1 MEHAHSC
8 ACTQVH
14 ATRRPMDRHRRQ
26 HRKRGSVGVGR
37 VGTPVA
43 AAAPPRRTPGAWVSP
58 VPVAPLPRDPLN
70 PRGAA
75 RTPQTMSMS
84 PTALTGAHQSHLQGN
99 PGPAGCEP
107 AMNDTATDPIRVIH
121 GIDFSS
127 RAVPIDDDSATV
139 WMRHVGSDS
148 VFASSD
154 MACRWTVG
162 ACRDTALASGR
173 SPGSIAVNSARNE
186 FRVDPPGV
194 FASIP
199 EGGFR
204 VDSGGFW
211 DRFLGGFASFFRV
224 FASIPG
230 VPGGVFHRFRDFAS
244 NGLVGNY
251 VAWAGSP
258 EIRFRVD
265 SRRGWSGGVR
275 RGFWW
280 CHGGLCGRLVP
291 GSRRGSSRGGGA
303 VRGPPL
309 GGGVVG
315 GAGPIGGRVR
325 WRLRF
330 G

>member
-1 MEHAHSC
+1 M
-8 ACTQVH
+8 
-14 ATRRPMDRHRRQ
+14 
-26 HRKRGSVGVGR
+26 GGVGA
-37 VGTPVA
+37 PVA

-84 PTALTGAHQSHLQGN
+84 PTALTGAHQSLQGN

-139 WMRHVGSDS
+139 WMRHVAGLGS

-162 ACRDTALASGR
+162 ACRDTALASGG

-199 EGGFR
+199 RGFSRRFRRVLGPISGGFRVVFSGFR
-204 VDSGGFW
+204 VDSREFFIDFGISRRTVWSEIMSRGR
-211 DRFLGGFASFFRV
+211 DRQK
-224 FASIPG
+224 I
-230 VPGGVFHRFRDFAS
+230 
-244 NGLVGNY
+244 
-251 VAWAGSP
+251 GS
-258 EIRFRVD
+258 RVD

-275 RGFWW
+275 RGF
-280 CHGGLCGRLVP
+280 GGVTGAFVAVW
-291 GSRRGSSRGGGA
+291 SRG
-303 VRGPPL
+303 RE
-309 GGGVVG
+309 
-315 GAGPIGGRVR
+315 GGRVGAVA
-325 WRLRF
+325 L
-330 G
+330 